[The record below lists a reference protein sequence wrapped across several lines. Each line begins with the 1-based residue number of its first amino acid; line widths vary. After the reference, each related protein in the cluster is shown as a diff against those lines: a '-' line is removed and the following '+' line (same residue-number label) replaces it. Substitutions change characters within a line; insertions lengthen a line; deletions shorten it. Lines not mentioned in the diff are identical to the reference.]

1 MTDRVRGGSLR
12 RLLTLPALAVAIL
25 GTALCVYV
33 IYRTAQVPD
42 GDGTGMQWVVLGPL
56 GLLFFGLVLPAFIL
70 GVYGLRM
77 ERALLRRETHKAGE
91 PQPIPTLPLPQDIQ
105 QRETRAFG
113 VLAKVLIALAV
124 LIFGV
129 LPLLVQ
135 LILLFV
141 E

>member
-1 MTDRVRGGSLR
+1 
-12 RLLTLPALAVAIL
+12 
-25 GTALCVYV
+25 V
-33 IYRTAQVPD
+33 IYRTAQVPE

-56 GLLFFGLVLPAFIL
+56 GLLFFCLVLPAFII

-91 PQPIPTLPLPQDIQ
+91 PQPIPARPLPQDIQ